1 MKKALTKN
9 TKKKCWY
16 FVEGEKIYG
25 VHPIL
30 WGDVTDLWGDVT
42 DLSGDASDLW
52 GDVTGLRGNV
62 TGLSGDVN
70 YCEISDKEREEGVDV
85 SVLVGE

>member
-30 WGDVTDLWGDVT
+30 WGDVTDLSGDVT
-42 DLSGDASDLW
+42 DLW